1 MLTQPHSGITNDV
14 NQRLPQPTWLL
25 VRGLCRQ
32 QQHWG
37 QFPNMFA
44 EQLKCSVI
52 CCDIAGTGSEW
63 QTNSPHSITAIMLQL
78 RERFY
83 NQHAGIK
90 RPINLLGISM
100 GGMICTEWARQFP
113 KEIDAM
119 VFMNTSFKNFS
130 PIHHRIKLNKL
141 ITLIRVLLSSAQQQE
156 QIILQLTS
164 QYHKEDQQILQQ
176 WVDYARQQ
184 PITST
189 NALRQLYAASCFS
202 APKQPPINN
211 ILLLTSQQDQLVDPT
226 CSTAIAQQWQC
237 AIHYHP
243 HAGHDLPLDD
253 SLWVCQQV
261 TTWLHNLRS

>member
-1 MLTQPHSGITNDV
+1 MLTQPHSGTTNDA
-14 NQRLPQPTWLL
+14 NQRPPQPTWLL

-37 QFPNMFA
+37 QFPYMFA
-44 EQLKCSVI
+44 EQLKCNVI

-63 QTNSPHSITAIMLQL
+63 QTTSPYSITAIMLQL

-90 RPINLLGISM
+90 RPIHLLGISM

-141 ITLIRVLLSSAQQQE
+141 FTLIRVLLSSAQQQE

-189 NALRQLYAASCFS
+189 NALRQLYAASRFS

-211 ILLLTSQQDQLVDPT
+211 ILLLTSQQDQLVNPS
-226 CSTAIAQQWQC
+226 CSTSIAQQWQC

-253 SLWVCQQV
+253 SLWICQQV
-261 TTWLHNLRS
+261 TTWLQSLRP